1 MSNGLYTKVQELIR
15 GGEFPQEVSND
26 LILAAVLDN
35 TKHTRENTKSIAVNA
50 KAIDENATQIK
61 VAKAADKKWSSIT
74 VAIAAAISFL
84 RPGG

>member
-35 TKHTRENTKSIAVNA
+35 TKHTRQNTEDISENA
-50 KAIDENATQIK
+50 KNIADNVAEIK
-61 VAKAADKKWSSIT
+61 IARAADKKWGGLSMGLAAL
-74 VAIAAAISFL
+74 VAFFKA
-84 RPGG
+84 GN